1 MEKGNKSNLNHKTD
15 NEYLESFINNDSL
28 SVINY
33 NISLYPETEYSINLV
48 NAVSYNKVTFEKAII
63 EQFREKYE
71 NLKQLFNLRVS
82 QFYTKTNNN
91 YNKITI
97 NDYNQIPIVLYVEL
111 TSDNFWS
118 KANINIK
125 TSTHV
130 FTSLVSLNI
139 KRSINEY
146 LFRIYVIKTA
156 LNLWIR
162 AYNKVGNIMKL
173 NEDLFQLHYLIM
185 KSEIDWK
192 GKSPYST
199 LNSRSFNFK
208 LEVNLTLNSI
218 EELAFI
224 KLKKIISL
232 VPLYS
237 NKLSSII
244 SMEDF
249 DDLIYDTSSVK
260 EYNAFKSIVRN
271 RIFQQNKE
279 NNIYL
284 YYANGKL
291 QYKIEREDNQIQAEE
306 LNLVVWPKIN
316 KKIKSKDN
324 MRFSALFSK
333 QQKTSLS
340 FRKTFQE
347 KVPYDI
353 RKSNKND
360 YVNENDLEL
369 NNYEDIS
376 YMDNSNENE
385 KGSNFNLQKLY
396 KTDEENENNTI
407 ETKHKRSDVHYKTVI
422 LSNKFTPQNNSYEI
436 LEIKSKDFNTQKTN
450 DILSD
455 IIDNSFISSI
465 ISNNSRIK
473 IAKYDID
480 KYQPLQTKDFDFQIK
495 INTSIIQKRERI
507 RHRYYMK
514 IFLSIVVFIV
524 IIIVYFK
531 YMNK

>member
-1 MEKGNKSNLNHKTD
+1 MDKGKNNLKRKTD
-15 NEYLESFINNDSL
+15 DEYLESFINNDSL
-28 SVINY
+28 SVIKY
-33 NISLYPETEYSINLV
+33 SIVLYPENEYTISLV
-48 NAVSYNKVTFEKAII
+48 NSVSYSKGTFKKAII

-71 NLKQLFNLRVS
+71 NLKELINLRIIH
-82 QFYTKTNNN
+82 FYEKTNSNYVPITISD
-91 YNKITI
+91 YNKIPTL
-97 NDYNQIPIVLYVEL
+97 LYVEM
-111 TSDNFWS
+111 TSDNYWS

-146 LFRIYVIKTA
+146 LFKIYVIKTA

-162 AYNKVGNIMKL
+162 AYNKMGYVMKL
-173 NEDLFQLHYLIM
+173 SEDLFQLHYLIM
-185 KSEIDWK
+185 KCEIDWK
-192 GKSPYST
+192 GKIPYNAKSS
-199 LNSRSFNFK
+199 NRFSFK
-208 LEVNLTLNSI
+208 LAVNLTLNSI

-224 KLKKIISL
+224 GLKKIIPL

-237 NKLSSII
+237 NKLSSIE
-244 SMEDF
+244 SMEDY

-260 EYNAFKSIVRN
+260 EYNAFKAIVRN

-291 QYKIEREDNQIQAEE
+291 QISKR
-306 LNLVVWPKIN
+306 
-316 KKIKSKDN
+316 IKSDEN

-333 QQKTSLS
+333 QQKTSLN

-347 KVPYDI
+347 KIPYDL
-353 RKSNKND
+353 RKSSKNE
-360 YVNENDLEL
+360 YVNENDFEL
-369 NNYEDIS
+369 NNYEDINN
-376 YMDNSNENE
+376 DNE

-407 ETKHKRSDVHYKTVI
+407 VTKHKRNDVHYKTVI
-422 LSNKFTPQNNSYEI
+422 LTNKFTPPNNSYEI
-436 LEIKSKDFNTQKTN
+436 IEIRNKDFNTQKTN
-450 DILSD
+450 EILSD

-465 ISNNSRIK
+465 ISNNSRVK

-480 KYQPLQTKDFDFQIK
+480 KYQPLPTKDFDFQIK
-495 INTSIIQKRERI
+495 INSALILKRDRI
-507 RHRYYMK
+507 RHRYYIK
-514 IFLSIVVFIV
+514 ILLSIVVFIV
-524 IIIVYFK
+524 IISVYFK

>member
-1 MEKGNKSNLNHKTD
+1 MDKGKNNLKRKTD
-15 NEYLESFINNDSL
+15 DEYLESFINNDSL
-28 SVINY
+28 SVIKY
-33 NISLYPETEYSINLV
+33 SIVLYPENEYTISLV
-48 NAVSYNKVTFEKAII
+48 NSVSYSKGTFEKAII

-71 NLKQLFNLRVS
+71 NLKELINLRIIH
-82 QFYTKTNNN
+82 FYEKTNSNYVPITISD
-91 YNKITI
+91 YNKIPTL
-97 NDYNQIPIVLYVEL
+97 LYVEM
-111 TSDNFWS
+111 TSDNYWS

-146 LFRIYVIKTA
+146 LFKIYVIKTA

-162 AYNKVGNIMKL
+162 AYNKMGYVMKL
-173 NEDLFQLHYLIM
+173 SEDLFQLHYLIM
-185 KSEIDWK
+185 KCEIDWK
-192 GKSPYST
+192 GKIPYNAKSS
-199 LNSRSFNFK
+199 NRFSFK
-208 LEVNLTLNSI
+208 LAVNLTLNSI

-224 KLKKIISL
+224 GLKKIIPL

-237 NKLSSII
+237 NKLSSIE
-244 SMEDF
+244 SMEDY

-260 EYNAFKSIVRN
+260 EYNAFKAIVRN

-291 QYKIEREDNQIQAEE
+291 QYKVEREENQIQAEE
-306 LNLVVWPKIN
+306 LNLVVWPKIS
-316 KKIKSKDN
+316 KRIKSDEN

-333 QQKTSLS
+333 QQKTSLN

-347 KVPYDI
+347 KIPYDL
-353 RKSNKND
+353 RKSSKNE
-360 YVNENDLEL
+360 YVNENDYEL
-369 NNYEDIS
+369 NNYEDINN
-376 YMDNSNENE
+376 DNE

-407 ETKHKRSDVHYKTVI
+407 VTKHKRNDVHYKTVI
-422 LSNKFTPQNNSYEI
+422 LTNKFTPPNNSYEI
-436 LEIKSKDFNTQKTN
+436 IEIRNKDFNTQKTN
-450 DILSD
+450 EILSD

-465 ISNNSRIK
+465 ISNNSRVK

-480 KYQPLQTKDFDFQIK
+480 KYQPLPTKDFDFQIK
-495 INTSIIQKRERI
+495 INSALILKRDRI
-507 RHRYYMK
+507 RHRYYIK
-514 IFLSIVVFIV
+514 ILLSIVVFIV
-524 IIIVYFK
+524 IISVYFK